1 MSTNLKL
8 QLIQTCE
15 NYVDERINRVLAG
28 IKDLDEAL
36 KMESKSSAGD
46 KYETGRAMIN
56 LEFDKLLL
64 QLEQYKSL
72 KKTLGFAVQN
82 PNSAKIGLG
91 SLVKT
96 SAANYFISIPAGEI
110 LVENEKFYA
119 IGINSPIAQALL
131 GKKVKE
137 NFGFNGNTN
146 EILLIE

>member
-1 MSTNLKL
+1 MSLNLKQ
-8 QLIQTCE
+8 QLIATCE
-15 NYVDERINRVLAG
+15 NYVEERINRVLSG

-56 LEFDKLLL
+56 LEFDKLLI
-64 QLEQYKSL
+64 QLEQYKGL
-72 KKTLGFAVQN
+72 KKSLAFAVQN
-82 PNSAKIGLG
+82 PNSGIIGLG

-131 GKKVKE
+131 SKKVDE
-137 NFGFNGNTN
+137 NFIFNGNTN
-146 EILLIE
+146 KIFLVE

>member
-1 MSTNLKL
+1 MSLNLKQ
-8 QLIQTCE
+8 QLIVVCE
-15 NYVDERINRVLAG
+15 SYVEERINRALAG

-56 LEFDKLLL
+56 LEFDKLLI
-64 QLEQYKSL
+64 QLEQYKGL
-72 KKTLGFAVQN
+72 EKTLGFAVQN
-82 PNSAKIGLG
+82 PNLGIIGLG

-131 GKKVKE
+131 GKKADE
-137 NFGFNGNTN
+137 NFIFNRNTN
-146 EILLIE
+146 KIFLVE

>member
-1 MSTNLKL
+1 MRLNLKQ
-8 QLIQTCE
+8 QLIGVCE
-15 NYVDERINRVLAG
+15 NYVEDRINRALAG

-56 LEFDKLLL
+56 LEFDKLLI
-64 QLEQYKSL
+64 QLEQYKGL
-72 KKTLGFAVQN
+72 KKTLSFAGQN
-82 PNSAKIGLG
+82 PNMGIIGLG
-91 SLVKT
+91 SLIKT

-137 NFGFNGNTN
+137 NFIFNGNTN
-146 EILLIE
+146 KILLVE

>member
-1 MSTNLKL
+1 MSSNLKQ
-8 QLIQTCE
+8 QLIEVCE
-15 NYVDERINRVLAG
+15 NYVESRINRALAG

-64 QLEQYKSL
+64 QLEQYKGL
-72 KKTLGFAVQN
+72 KKTLAFAVQN
-82 PNSAKIGLG
+82 PNSGKIGLG

-96 SAANYFISIPAGEI
+96 TAANYFLSIPAGEI

-131 GKKVKE
+131 GKKEKE
-137 NFGFNGNTN
+137 NFSFNGNTN
-146 EILLIE
+146 QILSLE

>member
-1 MSTNLKL
+1 MSLKL
-8 QLIQTCE
+8 KQQLITTCE
-15 NYVDERINRVLAG
+15 NYVEVRINRVLAG

-56 LEFDKLLL
+56 LEFDKLLI

-72 KKTLGFAVQN
+72 KKTLAFAGQN
-82 PNSAKIGLG
+82 PNLGIIGLG

-96 SAANYFISIPAGEI
+96 SAANYLISIPAGEI

-131 GKKVKE
+131 GKKVDE
-137 NFGFNGNTN
+137 NFSFNGNMN
-146 EILLIE
+146 KILLID

>member
-1 MSTNLKL
+1 MSVKLKQ
-8 QLIQTCE
+8 QLIEVCE
-15 NYVDERINRVLAG
+15 NYVETRINRALAG

-64 QLEQYKSL
+64 QLEQYKGL
-72 KKTLGFAVQN
+72 KKTLAFAGQN
-82 PNSAKIGLG
+82 PNLGIIGLG
-91 SLVKT
+91 SVVKT
-96 SAANYFISIPAGEI
+96 SAAHYFLSIPAGEI

-131 GKKVKE
+131 GKKEKE
-137 NFGFNGNTN
+137 NFSFNGNTN
-146 EILLIE
+146 QILSLE

>member
-1 MSTNLKL
+1 MSLNLKQ
-8 QLIQTCE
+8 QLISVCE
-15 NYVDERINRVLAG
+15 NYVEARISRVLAG

-64 QLEQYKSL
+64 QLEQYKGL
-72 KKTLGFAVQN
+72 KKTLAFAVQN
-82 PNSAKIGLG
+82 PNSGKIGLG

-131 GKKVKE
+131 GKKVDD
-137 NFGFNGNTN
+137 NFIFNGNTN
-146 EILLIE
+146 KIFLVE

>member
-1 MSTNLKL
+1 MSIHLKP
-8 QLIQTCE
+8 QLIEVCE
-15 NYVDERINRVLAG
+15 NYVEARLKRVLAG
-28 IKDLDEAL
+28 IKDLEEAL

-56 LEFDKLLL
+56 LEFDKMLI
-64 QLEQYKSL
+64 QLEQYKGL
-72 KKTLGFAVQN
+72 EKTLAIAGQN
-82 PNSAKIGLG
+82 PNSGKIGLG

-110 LVENEKFYA
+110 LVGNEKFYA

-137 NFGFNGNTN
+137 NFIFNGITN
-146 EILLIE
+146 AILLVQ

>member
-1 MSTNLKL
+1 MSLNLKQ
-8 QLIQTCE
+8 QLITTCE
-15 NYVDERINRVLAG
+15 NYVEDRINRALAG

-72 KKTLGFAVQN
+72 KKTLAFAVQN
-82 PNSAKIGLG
+82 QHSGRIGLG

-131 GKKVKE
+131 GKKEKYTFE
-137 NFGFNGNTN
+137 FNGNTN
-146 EILLIE
+146 KILLID

>member
-1 MSTNLKL
+1 MSLNLKQ
-8 QLIQTCE
+8 QLITTCE
-15 NYVDERINRVLAG
+15 NYVEDRINRALAG

-56 LEFDKLLL
+56 LEFDKLLI
-64 QLEQYKSL
+64 QLEQYKGL
-72 KKTLGFAVQN
+72 KKTLSFAGQN
-82 PNSAKIGLG
+82 PNLGIIGLG

-131 GKKVKE
+131 GKKENE
-137 NFGFNGNTN
+137 NFSFNGNTN
-146 EILLIE
+146 KILLLE